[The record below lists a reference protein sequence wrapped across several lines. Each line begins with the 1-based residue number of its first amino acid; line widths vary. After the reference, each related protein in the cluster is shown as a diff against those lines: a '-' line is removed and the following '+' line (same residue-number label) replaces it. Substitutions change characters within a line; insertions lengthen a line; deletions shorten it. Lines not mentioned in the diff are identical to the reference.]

1 MKRILIADDDRI
13 LVTALASY
21 LYERGFE
28 PVVTFD
34 AMHATMVLGHS
45 DLSAAI
51 LDINMPGGT
60 GLEVLRRLKSN
71 LRLAK
76 VPVIVLTSTED
87 PATHAKALRLGA
99 ATVLRKPCSNAQ
111 LVQTLFEVIQGAERK
126 KTQTLTLPAKRTDFN
141 VKYDKYR
148 KA

>member
-1 MKRILIADDDRI
+1 MKKILIADDDRI
-13 LVTALASY
+13 LVTSLATY
-21 LYERGFE
+21 LNDHGFD
-28 PVVTFD
+28 PIVTFD
-34 AMHATMVLGHS
+34 AMHATMVLGYE

-71 LRLAK
+71 LRLEK

-99 ATVLRKPCSNAQ
+99 AMVLRKPYCNGE
-111 LVQTLFEVIQGAERK
+111 LLKTLLELIQKAERK
-126 KTQTLTLPAKRTDFN
+126 KTVTITLPVKKTDFN